1 MMVKTYSLSTI
12 DMMVKNMRSDLLQI
26 LIIPGFTLLG
36 SRATDFSLAAIE
48 IITLPTK
55 KKYKLISR

>member
-1 MMVKTYSLSTI
+1 
-12 DMMVKNMRSDLLQI
+12 MMVKNMRSDLLQI

-55 KKYKLISR
+55 KKYKLISL